1 MCTSCKSVPFVHACS
16 ELCVYEGVSVCL
28 LSWVLFLLFV
38 AYHDVTAACMPVW
51 VHHTN
56 TMNVDIVQ
64 SLISKRI
71 FFFAVVSLVPW
82 KTERWGNFHDC
93 RFGSTSRWRVATS
106 NSLLVTDW
114 FWPFMNPI
122 HHCPKQK
129 PAWTLNILWGSM
141 KKLCWY
147 WLRGV
152 WKRDLGNWVAR
163 GIGVESCCNFS
174 YKYCFCI
181 ECLSFC

>member
-1 MCTSCKSVPFVHACS
+1 MLRTVCIRGCECLFAFLSAVFTVCCIPRCDCGVHACVGTS
-16 ELCVYEGVSVCL
+16 YQ
-28 LSWVLFLLFV
+28 
-38 AYHDVTAACMPVW
+38 YHECRYCSIFNFQKD
-51 VHHTN
+51 
-56 TMNVDIVQ
+56 
-64 SLISKRI
+64 